1 MQSFFK
7 FYQVSNITR
16 GGILSLESLIHN
28 GQFWYLLSTNLAAI
42 ILFFVLRKKITK
54 VEDRRIEEL
63 EDLDQFEAVDT
74 ETPKSKP
81 VILARKRALKS
92 IDSRFTII
100 KRIFVLGLFFFWSF
114 AMIIPFLGTI
124 SASFL
129 SLIIT
134 ATSVILGIAA
144 RPYIENIISGIVI
157 SFSRQLNTGD
167 TILID
172 SQYGTIEDITLTYTI
187 IKIWDWTRYIIPN
200 SEMLKKEFINYS
212 LYDDYQWAY
221 ISFWV
226 SHDENIDKVEEIA
239 VSAADSHPF
248 FLKSEKPRF
257 WVMNSQPQGIECWVA
272 AWTNYYEAWTM
283 KSEVKHDIIM
293 RFKNAG
299 ITSHNF
305 NIKTTKSGK
314 TKL

>member
-1 MQSFFK
+1 M
-7 FYQVSNITR
+7 T
-16 GGILSLESLIHN
+16 LESLLYN
-28 GQFWYLLSTNLAAI
+28 GQFLYFVTINLIAI
-42 ILFFVLRKKITK
+42 ILFFVLRRNIIK

-81 VILARKRALKS
+81 VTHARKRALKN

-100 KRIFVLGLFFFWSF
+100 KRIFIIGLFFFWSF
-114 AMIIPFLGTI
+114 AMIIPFLSTI

-129 SLIIT
+129 SLIVT

-144 RPYIENIISGIVI
+144 RPYIENVISGIVI

-167 TILID
+167 TLLID

-187 IKIWDWTRYIIPN
+187 IKVWDWTRYIIPN

-226 SHDENIDKVEEIA
+226 SHDEDINRVEEIA
-239 VSAADSHPF
+239 VSAAENHPF

-293 RFKNAG
+293 KFKNAG

-305 NIKTTKSGK
+305 NIKTTDPGK
-314 TKL
+314 EKL